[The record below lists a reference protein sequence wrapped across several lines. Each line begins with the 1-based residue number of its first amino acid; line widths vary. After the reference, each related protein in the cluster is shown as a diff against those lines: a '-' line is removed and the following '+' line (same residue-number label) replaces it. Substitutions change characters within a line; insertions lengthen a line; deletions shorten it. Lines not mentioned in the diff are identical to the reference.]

1 MFSLEELFC
10 SVDDF
15 CQQFEPMWQ
24 QQFVGNGLAHRHR
37 RRSFCLSE
45 IIRSVSIGQQS
56 RVEYGHKKREL
67 IGQLYRQGHL
77 YTQEGGVEVFD
88 HDWKTSAKDVAI
100 PHGLYDLFLN
110 VGYVQIG
117 TSHDTSEFAC
127 EAIRQWWNDYGCHHD
142 SNGRFD
148 SPAL

>member
-1 MFSLEELFC
+1 
-10 SVDDF
+10 
-15 CQQFEPMWQ
+15 
-24 QQFVGNGLAHRHR
+24 
-37 RRSFCLSE
+37 
-45 IIRSVSIGQQS
+45 
-56 RVEYGHKKREL
+56 L

-142 SNGRFD
+142 QTAGSILLLCDGGGSN
-148 SPAL
+148 SSQSK